1 MAKQLLFGEL
11 PKKRPAHGAK
21 RRWRDVA
28 AADVKSVG
36 VSDKW
41 YDQAQDRRAWRV
53 VSRDGIE
60 TLVYRPA
67 SLWGLCS

>member
-1 MAKQLLFGEL
+1 MPKQLLFGEL

-21 RRWRDVA
+21 RKWQDVA

-36 VSDKW
+36 VSETW
-41 YDQAQDRRAWRV
+41 YDQAQDWRAWRV
-53 VSRDGIE
+53 VCRDGIG
-60 TLVYRPA
+60 RPA